1 MPRKFIKRVIP
12 HPTRITE
19 SPTLRRLG
27 PRLQDPGI
35 WHINRRS
42 VSGAVALG
50 LFCAFVPVPSQMIL
64 AAIGAILFR
73 VNILIS
79 VPVVWISN
87 PITIPPMFY
96 FCYRVGAWLLDWE
109 SSNFAFELSFDWL
122 ANELQHSWQP
132 FLLGCFVVGAI
143 SALIGFIGVRALW
156 RYLIWKHIIHR
167 KQRPYNSTKNNN
179 TDNAGNSL

>member
-19 SPTLRRLG
+19 SPTLSRLG

-50 LFCAFVPVPSQMIL
+50 LFCAFIPVPSQMVL

-96 FCYRVGAWLLDWE
+96 FCYRVGAWMLDWE

-132 FLLGCFVVGAI
+132 FLLGCFVVGAV
-143 SALIGFIGVRALW
+143 SAIIGFIGVRALW

-167 KQRPYNSTKNNN
+167 RQRPGKSPKDNDV
-179 TDNAGNSL
+179 DNAGNSL